1 MNDATNPESTDSD
14 QQTLF
19 DRLQALVGRPVDGVG
34 RVAHAP
40 DPVNEPMIRHWAAAF
55 EDRNP
60 IYTDA
65 VAAAS
70 SVHGGIVA
78 PPLMLQT
85 WIMGTPDLTEMQHNG
100 GVPSEAA
107 EVQVLTMLDEAGFVA
122 PIASNSEYEIER
134 YLRPGERVS
143 ATTVLEEVSPEKRT
157 RLGPGHFVTW
167 VTTFT
172 VDSDDD
178 VPDEVVGRQRFRML
192 KFRPEGF

>member
-178 VPDEVVGRQRFRML
+178 GPDEVVGRQRFRML